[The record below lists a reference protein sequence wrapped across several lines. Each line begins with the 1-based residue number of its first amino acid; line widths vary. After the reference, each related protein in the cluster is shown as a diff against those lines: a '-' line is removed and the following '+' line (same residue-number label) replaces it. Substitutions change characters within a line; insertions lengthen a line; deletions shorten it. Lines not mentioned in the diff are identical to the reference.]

1 MVRSMEITR
10 KTEYAVS
17 ALVELASHPGEYISS
32 KVIAGRQEIPVNFL
46 PQIIALL
53 GTRGWVV
60 GVRGPGGGVRLEVDP
75 ATITLEDVIELV
87 EGPIAISKCLAGD
100 LECPRKGECPMQP
113 IWIEAQQAFVDV
125 LRSRTIADLVQNTPE
140 KEASGRK
147 YMSGVE

>member
-1 MVRSMEITR
+1 
-10 KTEYAVS
+10 
-17 ALVELASHPGEYISS
+17 
-32 KVIAGRQEIPVNFL
+32 
-46 PQIIALL
+46 
-53 GTRGWVV
+53 
-60 GVRGPGGGVRLEVDP
+60 VDP